1 MSPRERAL
9 VHALRVAVDALEAH
23 LEARSDA
30 RPRVVYAA
38 SNDDAVPTELDRA
51 LARGILARVGGV
63 R

>member
-9 VHALRVAVDALEAH
+9 VHALRVAIDALEAH
-23 LEARSDA
+23 LEARSGS
-30 RPRVVYAA
+30 RTRVAYVP
-38 SNDDAVPTELDRA
+38 SNDDAVPTEIDRA